1 MIKVQQTSLFVLN
14 KLNEITRTGTSPDNH
29 FFVHSAY
36 ERTINLMIDGQL
48 IALQVKGSPVSP
60 ISVILPLNSTEIRD
74 LDAHEGQEIV
84 LEENNIVM
92 RIPCPEADRFD
103 GKTKQHYHMTCLNC
117 SQIVDLEIENDEQI
131 DAIPKAFGGKI
142 TGHSLMYYGYCEKCT
157 KESES

>member
-1 MIKVQQTSLFVLN
+1 MPALKTS
-14 KLNEITRTGTSPDNH
+14 KQRQAILNELCSRCDHPTAEQIYFKLKDQYPSLSLATVYR
-29 FFVHSAY
+29 
-36 ERTINLMIDGQL
+36 NLKL
-48 IALQVKGSPVSP
+48 
-60 ISVILPLNSTEIRD
+60 
-74 LDAHEGQEIV
+74 

-117 SQIVDLEIENDEQI
+117 SQIVDLEVENDEQI

>member
-1 MIKVQQTSLFVLN
+1 MPALKTS
-14 KLNEITRTGTSPDNH
+14 KQRQAILNELCSRCDHPTAEQIYFKLKDQYPSLSLATVYR
-29 FFVHSAY
+29 
-36 ERTINLMIDGQL
+36 NLKL
-48 IALQVKGSPVSP
+48 
-60 ISVILPLNSTEIRD
+60 
-74 LDAHEGQEIV
+74 

-92 RIPCPEADRFD
+92 RISCPEADRFD

>member
-1 MIKVQQTSLFVLN
+1 MPALKTS
-14 KLNEITRTGTSPDNH
+14 KQRQAILNELCSRCDHPTAEQIYFKLKDQYPSLSLATVYR
-29 FFVHSAY
+29 
-36 ERTINLMIDGQL
+36 NLKL
-48 IALQVKGSPVSP
+48 
-60 ISVILPLNSTEIRD
+60 
-74 LDAHEGQEIV
+74 

-103 GKTKQHYHMTCLNC
+103 GKTKQHYHMTCLKC

>member
-1 MIKVQQTSLFVLN
+1 MPALKTS
-14 KLNEITRTGTSPDNH
+14 KQRQASLNELCSRCDHPTAEQIYFKLKDQYPSLSLATVYR
-29 FFVHSAY
+29 
-36 ERTINLMIDGQL
+36 NLKL
-48 IALQVKGSPVSP
+48 
-60 ISVILPLNSTEIRD
+60 
-74 LDAHEGQEIV
+74 